1 VFYPIM
7 AWGDVSSD
15 DAGLT
20 LITHGLQG
28 LGGTD
33 TLNLML
39 VRDVSDGGRPTSEGV
54 RDRAYHTLR
63 YAYLPHTGNVAAAAT
78 WRAAY
83 AFNQPLIPVWQASDQ
98 LQVQLP
104 FMGAPGRFPV
114 VATADSLPPR
124 FSLISADNGV
134 IADVYRRHDR
144 LEAIILAGDPNTP
157 ATLTSGGPSRVLA
170 PAPFTITPVE
180 VASP

>member
-1 VFYPIM
+1 M

-15 DAGLT
+15 GAGLT

-54 RDRAYHTLR
+54 KDRAYHTLR
-63 YAYLPHTGNVAAAAT
+63 YAYMPHTGNVAAAAT

-83 AFNQPLIPVWQASDQ
+83 AFNQPLIPVWQAGDQ
-98 LQVQLP
+98 FQIQLP
-104 FMGAPGRFPV
+104 FMAALGRFPV
-114 VATADSLPPR
+114 AAAAHRLPPT
-124 FSLISADNGV
+124 FSLISADNGIV
-134 IADVYRRHDR
+134 VDLYRRAD
-144 LEAIILAGDPNTP
+144 LIEAVVLAGDPTTR
-157 ATLTSGGPSRVLA
+157 ATLTGSGLPRVLA
-170 PAPFTITPVE
+170 PAPLTLTPAD
-180 VASP
+180 VAFP